1 MKKLRILL
9 SAVFF
14 ATAFGALIPDVSFG
28 ANAAG
33 LYNSMYQAQHHVQ
46 QHRTLTTTDS
56 EFVVTGIVPALHTAE
71 VYGAVKSVVSEPYSS
86 QEFRVTGT
94 PTVNVRSTNGSITV
108 KTGTS
113 NIVKVEMY
121 VTRRGL
127 SILSSEKLGDD
138 YRFVFRQRNNT
149 VFAEVI
155 NLKGAASTSNMPV
168 FDFVVYVP
176 EKSNASFL
184 TNFGDISI
192 SGVEGDVDAR
202 TSRGEIITERTSGL
216 YRLST
221 TSGGVHVD
229 GHRGSVFT
237 NAIQGDV
244 NYNEVHGETR
254 IKVLS
259 GNVDLR
265 SMRGSVLVH
274 CTNGN
279 IDYTAR
285 MVDQLVNLESVV
297 GNINVSL
304 PGTGA
309 FTFTANA
316 NQIDVDRQVALVGQI
331 SGRAV
336 QATMNGGGVPVVLQS
351 KVGQISIKTHR

>member
-1 MKKLRILL
+1 MKKLRFLL
-9 SAVFF
+9 SVVLF
-14 ATAFGALIPDVSFG
+14 AIGSGTLIPVETLG
-28 ANAAG
+28 ANATD
-33 LYNSMYQAQHHVQ
+33 LNKNIHHAQHHVQ
-46 QHRTLTTTDS
+46 QHRIRLTTDS
-56 EFVVTGIVPALHTAE
+56 ELVVIGNVPALNMIE
-71 VYGAVKSVVSEPYSS
+71 VSGPMRSVVSEPYSS

-113 NIVKVEMY
+113 NVVKVEMY

-138 YRFVFRQRNNT
+138 YRFVFRQRSNT
-149 VFAEVI
+149 IFAEVI
-155 NLKGAASTSNMPV
+155 NLKGAASTANMPV

-184 TNFGDISI
+184 TNFGDITI

-202 TSRGEIITERTSGL
+202 TSRGEIITERTSGM

-259 GNVDLR
+259 GNVDLK

-297 GNINVSL
+297 GNITVSL

-316 NQIDVDRQVALVGQI
+316 NHIDVDRQVALVGQI